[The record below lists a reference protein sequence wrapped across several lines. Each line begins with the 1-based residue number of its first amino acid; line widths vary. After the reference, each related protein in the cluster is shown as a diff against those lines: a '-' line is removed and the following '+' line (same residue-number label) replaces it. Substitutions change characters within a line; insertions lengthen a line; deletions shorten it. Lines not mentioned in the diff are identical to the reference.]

1 MSNSDLCPHCGQSYP
16 PKNARK
22 SDFEAFWKA
31 YPRKTG
37 KGYCQEIWKRKK
49 FPAIEIILESLQK
62 SIASADWQKEGGK
75 FIPNP
80 STWLNQGRWDD
91 EGIDHS
97 VLRQQIS
104 KPVFKGTTSRVDHE
118 EYKAWKIEEGYPP
131 QFIDST
137 FNEDPEPVQKK
148 YLATL
153 KS

>member
-16 PKNARK
+16 PKNARR

-31 YPRKTG
+31 YPRKIG

-62 SIASADWQKEGGK
+62 SIASSDWQKEGGK

-80 STWLNQGRWDD
+80 STWLNQGRWED

-97 VLRQQIS
+97 ILS
-104 KPVFKGTTSRVDHE
+104 
-118 EYKAWKIEEGYPP
+118 
-131 QFIDST
+131 
-137 FNEDPEPVQKK
+137 QKNTYGLIWLFLTQK
-148 YLATL
+148 T
-153 KS
+153 K